1 MSSEPVNA
9 TADQTPSD
17 ANDYPLSRVPQ
28 SARYGWFQVAVQRF
42 GQISALSQFLLG
54 SALGFSMTFWDS
66 FWAITLGAIILEM
79 FMIFVGFIG
88 VKEGLN
94 TSILARWVGFGSAG
108 SAVIGLILAISLIG
122 WFGIQ
127 SGVSAAGLSALMP
140 FLPEWAW
147 ALIFG
152 LVVTAVVLKG
162 FLGMQWVANITVP
175 IFIILV
181 GWAVIAELSK
191 HPLGELI
198 SSPPPGE
205 PMPLLSG
212 VTLVAG
218 SFIAGAVITP
228 DMTRYNRT
236 RADVVKQTVV
246 GITIGEYA
254 IGLSGVLLAHAV
266 KSADINNI
274 IMSSVGW
281 VGIIVI
287 VFGTLKINDWNLYS
301 GGLGIVN
308 FIDTVFHRKVSRPL
322 VTGIIGVIGTVLAA
336 FGILNFFTGFL
347 TLLSVTFPPIVGILL
362 AEYFLVKKWRPALD
376 ATREDEALPETSPTW
391 VPATLVIWLASS
403 LVAYFVPV
411 GLGPVNAVVVAFA
424 LYFIAGKLNLLVS
437 IGESN
442 TAKAA

>member
-1 MSSEPVNA
+1 MSAAPESPA
-9 TADQTPSD
+9 TDVRAGS
-17 ANDYPLSRVPQ
+17 NDYPLSRVPQ

-66 FWAITLGAIILEM
+66 FWAITLGAVILEL

-94 TSILARWVGFGSAG
+94 TSILARWVGFGAAG
-108 SAVIGLILAISLIG
+108 SAVIGLILALSLIG

-127 SGVSAAGLSALMP
+127 SGVSAAGLTALMP
-140 FLPEWAW
+140 FLPGWAW

-175 IFIILV
+175 VFVILV
-181 GWAVIAELSK
+181 GWAVVAELTK
-191 HPLGELI
+191 HPVGQLMSEA
-198 SSPPPGE
+198 PPGD
-205 PMPLLSG
+205 PMPFLSG

-246 GITIGEYA
+246 GITLGEYA
-254 IGLSGVLLAHAV
+254 VGLSGVLLAHAV
-266 KSADINNI
+266 KSSDINNI
-274 IMSSVGW
+274 IMTSVGW

-308 FIDTVFHRKVSRPL
+308 FIDTVFHKKVSRPL
-322 VTGIIGVIGTVLAA
+322 VTGIIGVIGTILAA
-336 FGILNFFTGFL
+336 FGILDHFVGFL
-347 TLLSVTFPPIVGILL
+347 TLLSVTFPPIVGIVL
-362 AEYFLVKKWRPALD
+362 AEYFVVKKWRPALD
-376 ATREDEALPETSPTW
+376 ATREAGALPETSPTW

-403 LVAYFVPV
+403 LIAQFVPW
-411 GLGPVNAVVVAFA
+411 GLGAINAVVAAFV
-424 LYFIAGKLNLLVS
+424 LYVVAGKAGLLKS
-437 IGESN
+437 IGESP
-442 TAKAA
+442 TEQAVA